1 MAKAIHVPVRR
12 REEAA
17 TAPTMAMRAAAVNL
31 AVVLRRNFE
40 FQVGAAWQQVPALLL
55 RW

>member
-1 MAKAIHVPVRR
+1 MPVRR

-17 TAPTMAMRAAAVNL
+17 AAPTMAMKAAAVNL

-40 FQVGAAWQQVPALLL
+40 FQVGVAVLSTSTGLGVLALRLE
-55 RW
+55 